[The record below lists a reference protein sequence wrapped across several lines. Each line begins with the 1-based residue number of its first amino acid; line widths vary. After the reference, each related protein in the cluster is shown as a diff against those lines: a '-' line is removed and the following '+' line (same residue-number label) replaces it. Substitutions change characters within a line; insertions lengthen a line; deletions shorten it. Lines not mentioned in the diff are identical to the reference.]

1 MQNTIIPPNLI
12 HPSAI
17 IAQGAR
23 LHLSVKVAAF
33 AVIGENVVMGEG
45 CTVATGAVIEGY
57 TQIGVN
63 NHFHAHCIIG
73 GAPQDK
79 KYAGEA
85 TRLVIGDN
93 NTFRECVTVNTGTI
107 QDVGVTTIGSDNWIM
122 AYVHIAHD
130 CLVGSHTI
138 IANATQIAGHV
149 HVGDWAILGGMTA
162 VHQFCRVGAHS
173 MTGAGTVLL
182 QDLPPYVM
190 AQGYPAT
197 PHGLNSEGLKRRG
210 FSSDDLLWLKR
221 AYKIVYREGN
231 SVDIAKIKLT
241 EIVEVLASSTP
252 ASAEKISVML
262 QFLNAA
268 SRGIIRT

>member
-1 MQNTIIPPNLI
+1 MLI

-17 IAQGAR
+17 VDINAQ
-23 LHLSVKVAAF
+23 LDSSVTVAAH
-33 AVIGENVVMGEG
+33 AVIGPHVKVDAG
-45 CTVATGAVIEGY
+45 CTIGPGAVVEGH
-57 TQIGVN
+57 TTIGAN
-63 NHFHAHCIIG
+63 NHIHAHATIG

-85 TRLVIGDN
+85 TELVIGNN
-93 NTFRECVTVNTGTI
+93 NTFRECVTVNTGTS
-107 QDVGVTTIGSDNWIM
+107 QDSGITRIGSDNWIM

-130 CLVGSHTI
+130 CVIGDRTI
-138 IANATQIAGHV
+138 MANATQLAGHV

-162 VHQFCRVGAHS
+162 VHQFCRIGAHA

-210 FSSDDLLWLKR
+210 FSSEDLLWLKR
-221 AYKIVYREGN
+221 AYRALYRDGLKLDEAQLTITKL
-231 SVDIAKIKLT
+231 IA
-241 EIVEVLASSTP
+241 ESASS
-252 ASAEKISVML
+252 ASKVAVFGDFI
-262 QFLNAA
+262 ATA
-268 SRGIIRT
+268 GRGFVR